1 MNHRKLSAGET
12 AGTYRITDTVT
23 EAELLSIAK
32 AFARRRLARGRK
44 ITQPALAFEYLQIL
58 LQDYEHEVF
67 SAIFLDSQHRVICFE
82 ELFRGTIDAAN
93 VYPREVVK
101 QALGCN
107 AAAVILVHNHPSG
120 DPEPSNADRRIT
132 QRLKEALGLVEI
144 RVIDHILVGSEG
156 CESFAERGYL

>member
-12 AGTYRITDTVT
+12 AGTYRITAPVT

-67 SAIFLDSQHRVICFE
+67 SAVFLDSQHRVISFE
-82 ELFRGTIDAAN
+82 ELFHGTIDSAS

-101 QALGCN
+101 QALASN
-107 AAAVILVHNHPSG
+107 AAAVIFVHNHPSG
-120 DPEPSNADRRIT
+120 DPKPSDSDRRIT
-132 QRLKEALGLVEI
+132 QRLQEALRLIEV
-144 RVIDHILVGSEG
+144 RVIDHIVVGNDG
-156 CESFAERGYL
+156 CCSFADLGYL